1 MVQIFTLN
9 KGLSGHLFNSVGQS
23 DRTWYL
29 LISQHQDITA
39 SSFSISIFCLVW
51 QPPLFPSLHMAFKH
65 CQPKSVI
72 LCVGIQCASS
82 LIQTISI
89 LSEAYWCQNLVGNQ
103 IKMHLFIPFP
113 ILLWRQESKTVLEFR
128 YVYSW

>member
-23 DRTWYL
+23 GRTWYL
-29 LISQHQDITA
+29 LISQHQDITT
-39 SSFSISIFCLVW
+39 SYFSISIFCLVW
-51 QPPLFPSLHMAFKH
+51 QPPLFLSPHMAFKH

-89 LSEAYWCQNLVGNQ
+89 LSEAYWCQNLIGNQ
-103 IKMHLFIPFP
+103 NKMHLFIPFP